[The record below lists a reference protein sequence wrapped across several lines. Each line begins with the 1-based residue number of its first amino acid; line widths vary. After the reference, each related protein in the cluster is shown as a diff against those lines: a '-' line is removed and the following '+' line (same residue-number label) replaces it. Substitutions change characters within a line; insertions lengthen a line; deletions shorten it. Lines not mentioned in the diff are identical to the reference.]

1 MLFKIQTV
9 LVIAFL
15 YIATSNVVD
24 ASSFLRG
31 AAALPHLRH
40 LLTADGDQHDGY
52 KLTSGIVY
60 PFLQWRHDR
69 GLQNTTPDPTT
80 AEPTVT
86 MTAMETLVPTSTPT
100 ELAWEDLSLWEK
112 ILFGTCT
119 ALILLVCWRFRKCAG
134 RVIMASILVVVVFL
148 AIASPSSQEQRLEE
162 ERKRKE
168 YEMAAWM
175 QQQQQQ
181 QQQQG

>member
-40 LLTADGDQHDGY
+40 LFTADGDQHDGY
-52 KLTSGIVY
+52 KFTNGIVY

-112 ILFGTCT
+112 IVFGTCT

-134 RVIMASILVVVVFL
+134 RVLTASVLVSFFVFL
-148 AIASPSSQEQRLEE
+148 ALASSTDSQEQRLDE

-181 QQQQG
+181 QQG